1 MGEGGLG
8 QVGRGEG
15 ESDLACADLKEETVL
30 MLVWFPPV
38 LRTRELRRKQK
49 QEESPV
55 EGGSVEGMEVVVRGS
70 VVNRLRTRELRR
82 KQKQAESPVEGGS
95 VEGVEVVVRGSVVN
109 GLRTRELRRKQQQAE
124 SPVEG
129 GSIEGVELVVR
140 GSVVNSQ
147 NKDKNGVILKYR
159 VVSIVVT
166 YREV

>member
-1 MGEGGLG
+1 M
-8 QVGRGEG
+8 
-15 ESDLACADLKEETVL
+15 
-30 MLVWFPPV
+30 
-38 LRTRELRRKQK
+38 
-49 QEESPV
+49 
-55 EGGSVEGMEVVVRGS
+55 
-70 VVNRLRTRELRR
+70 
-82 KQKQAESPVEGGS
+82 
-95 VEGVEVVVRGSVVN
+95 
-109 GLRTRELRRKQQQAE
+109 RRKQQQAE

>member
-1 MGEGGLG
+1 
-8 QVGRGEG
+8 
-15 ESDLACADLKEETVL
+15 
-30 MLVWFPPV
+30 
-38 LRTRELRRKQK
+38 
-49 QEESPV
+49 
-55 EGGSVEGMEVVVRGS
+55 MEVVVRGS

-82 KQKQAESPVEGGS
+82 KQKQE
-95 VEGVEVVVRGSVVN
+95 
-109 GLRTRELRRKQQQAE
+109 E

>member
-95 VEGVEVVVRGSVVN
+95 VEGVSCQRECSKCFEDERIETKTEARGVACS
-109 GLRTRELRRKQQQAE
+109 
-124 SPVEG
+124 
-129 GSIEGVELVVR
+129 R
-140 GSVVNSQ
+140 G
-147 NKDKNGVILKYR
+147 
-159 VVSIVVT
+159 
-166 YREV
+166 

>member
-95 VEGVEVVVRGSVVN
+95 VEGVSCQRECSKWFEDERIETKTEARGVAC
-109 GLRTRELRRKQQQAE
+109 RR
-124 SPVEG
+124 G
-129 GSIEGVELVVR
+129 
-140 GSVVNSQ
+140 
-147 NKDKNGVILKYR
+147 
-159 VVSIVVT
+159 
-166 YREV
+166 